1 MTGSQSTPLD
11 GWIAV
16 VLAAGRGTRMR
27 SSVPKVLHPV
37 CGRPMVR
44 LVLDT
49 VREAGFRDVIVVT
62 SAADDAVAR
71 ALGDSARV
79 AVQPEPLGTGH
90 AALVARAAAG
100 EAPQVMILNADVP
113 LLTVRTLRELAQ
125 RHEQSGAV
133 LTFLTAYLDDPT
145 GYGRVI
151 RRDGRVAAVV
161 EDSET
166 DSATRGV
173 PEVNAGL
180 YAASTDWLWPA
191 LEGLQPGPRGE
202 RYLTSL
208 VGVAVERDESV
219 RTHQVAESTEV
230 QQVNTRAELARAEAM
245 MRERIR
251 RALMDGGVTLIDP
264 ATTYVDV
271 GVRVGEDTTL
281 LPGVHLL
288 GDTAVGG
295 GCRIGPNAVLRD
307 MQVDDGCEIGG
318 ATLEGSTLAAAVSV
332 GPYSHVRPGSRLDS
346 GVYLGNYVEV
356 KASAIGPRTQVG
368 HFAYVGDAEVGAD
381 VNIGA
386 GTVTCN
392 FDGTDK
398 HCTRIGDGAFIG
410 SDSMLIAPVEVGA
423 GARTA
428 AGSVVTEDVAPG
440 TLVMGAPARV
450 RGVPAPADGQEA

>member
-16 VLAAGRGTRMR
+16 ILAAGRGTRMR
-27 SSVPKVLHPV
+27 SSMPKVLHPV

-49 VREAGFRDVIVVT
+49 VREAGFRDIVVVT
-62 SAADDAVAR
+62 SAGDDAVAR

-90 AALVARAAAG
+90 AALAARSAAG
-100 EAPQVMILNADVP
+100 EAPQVMILNGFVP
-113 LLTVRTLRELAQ
+113 LLSVRTLRELAQ
-125 RHEQSGAV
+125 HHEQSGAV
-133 LTFLTAYLDDPT
+133 FNFLTAHLDDPT

-151 RRDGRVAAVV
+151 RRDGRVTGVV
-161 EDSET
+161 EESET
-166 DSATRGV
+166 DSVTRDAA
-173 PEVNAGL
+173 EVNAGL
-180 YAASTDWLWPA
+180 YAASAGWLWPA
-191 LEGLQPGPRGE
+191 LDGLEPGPRGE

-208 VGVAVERDESV
+208 VSLAAERDDGV
-219 RTHQVAESTEV
+219 QTQQVTESTEV
-230 QQVNTRAELARAEAM
+230 QQVNTRGELARVETI
-245 MRERIR
+245 MRERVR
-251 RALMDGGVTLIDP
+251 EALMDGGVTLIDP

-288 GDTAVGG
+288 GDTTVGG

-307 MQVDDGCEIGG
+307 MQVGDDCEIDGS
-318 ATLEGSTLAAAVSV
+318 TLEGSTLASAVSV
-332 GPYSHVRPGSRLDS
+332 GPYSHVRPGSRIDS
-346 GVYLGNYVEV
+346 GAHLGNYVEV
-356 KASAIGPRTQVG
+356 KASAIGPRTKVG
-368 HFAYVGDAEVGAD
+368 HFAYLGDAEVGAD

-392 FDGTDK
+392 YDGTAK

-428 AGSVVTEDVAPG
+428 AGSVVTEDVAPH
-440 TLVMGAPARV
+440 TLVMGVPARV
-450 RGVPAPADGQEA
+450 RSASAPAGEEEA